1 MSGPGIDLPPGDPRG
16 RILMLVR
23 RPAFFLLCAGTLSI
37 FFNLAQVALFL
48 FKIPSPFAPPDAAQ
62 AAGLFEL
69 SWYFVLTVVA
79 GVLCGALA
87 VWGSLSAM
95 QLKGYGLATVG
106 AITAIFPSMPACF
119 LSVPVA
125 VWMLFTLRRDGVRE
139 AFRH

>member
-1 MSGPGIDLPPGDPRG
+1 MTGPGLHVPPGDPRE

-48 FKIPSPFAPPDAAQ
+48 LKIPSPFAPPDAAQ
-62 AAGLFEL
+62 AGGLFEL
-69 SWYFVLTVVA
+69 SWYFVLSVTA
-79 GVLCGALA
+79 GVLCGALTA
-87 VWGSLSAM
+87 WGALSAM

-106 AITAIFPSMPACF
+106 AITGIFPSFPACF
-119 LSVPVA
+119 VGMPVA
-125 VWMLFTLRRDGVRE
+125 IWMLFTLRRDGVRE